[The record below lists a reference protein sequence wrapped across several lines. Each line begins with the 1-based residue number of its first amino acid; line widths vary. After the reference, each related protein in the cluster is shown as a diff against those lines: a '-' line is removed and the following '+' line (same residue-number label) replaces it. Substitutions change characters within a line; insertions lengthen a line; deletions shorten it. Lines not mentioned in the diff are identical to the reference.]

1 MHDTA
6 QSCGSVDQPNITP
19 FQSHD
24 ALPAT
29 HYRRRWVK
37 ERAKLMMNMATPP
50 ADGQRPPPGSQDD
63 QSPRDN
69 LSRPRRLW
77 TAWTVASALFVRGL
91 VGVETAISSGGPMGR
106 LLGLTIS
113 NQRFAAIQ
121 CAPARRAVEIGLAR
135 ILSIRRPSRSTTSKR
150 RLCTENLVRLI

>member
-1 MHDTA
+1 
-6 QSCGSVDQPNITP
+6 
-19 FQSHD
+19 
-24 ALPAT
+24 
-29 HYRRRWVK
+29 
-37 ERAKLMMNMATPP
+37 MNMATPP

-113 NQRFAAIQ
+113 NQRFAAIH
-121 CAPARRAVEIGLAR
+121 ALARRAVEIRLAR

-150 RLCTENLVRLI
+150 RLCTENLVSLI